1 MFTMQSDSGMKKSNH
16 ANFQNLPDTR
26 YNPNEGSKQES
37 ERQKSCDITYSCD
50 LHVHIH
56 KLTGKTE

>member
-26 YNPNEGSKQES
+26 YNPNEGRKN
-37 ERQKSCDITYSCD
+37 QKDKNRVISLTAVTYMCSS
-50 LHVHIH
+50 
-56 KLTGKTE
+56 TN